1 MDNGIEI
8 PVNDMS
14 VQENSQKLANDLNLA
29 LDMGYERVAA
39 DSGLYTGYDSGSNT
53 WELIVKY
60 TGDIQSVA
68 KRYGA
73 SAVVLLGG
81 YAIVTLPQEHINE
94 FADCAEVVY
103 IEKPHRLFF
112 SDRQALERSCV
123 YYAWS
128 EPYSLSG
135 EGVLAAVID
144 SGIDWKNTDFRN
156 SDGSTRILKLWD
168 QTVAPE
174 SSGYAPPEG
183 YVVGTEYN
191 RDVINLALSG
201 DEAALRSMNLSRDY
215 SGHGTFVTGIAAGN
229 GQGMAGSF
237 RGVAF
242 ESELIIVK
250 LGDSEQRQFP
260 RTTRLM
266 EAVNYCIM
274 EAQKAGKPVVI
285 NMSFGNNQGSHDGT
299 DLLSTYLNAASDV
312 WKNVIVCGS
321 GNEAGNGIHASGM
334 LSGRKAESVEL
345 AVGEYESSFNLQL
358 WKNYSDEYG
367 VELIA
372 PSGERSGNLRTYGAD
387 RVSLDNTQ
395 VYVYYGQPTPYSRYQ
410 QLYFEF
416 VPAGGYVTPGVWRI
430 VLTPVRIVDGRY
442 DLWLQ
447 ESATLN
453 EDTRFFSPSEETTLT
468 VPSAAGKVI
477 TVGAYNSR
485 TDAYA
490 DFSGR
495 GYTRTND
502 NIKPDIVAPGVNIV
516 STAVNGGYTV
526 RSGTSMA
533 VPFVSGSA
541 ALLMQ
546 WGIVKRNDPYLYGE
560 KVKAY
565 LIRTARH
572 LPGEP
577 VPSKRTGWGALCLR
591 NVFGTGVG
599 PRVPDLGHG
608 VRPLSQLVGCVSLSA
623 VSCCSVKN
631 LLADTKV
638 LRCNLK
644 KLVCV
649 DELKSLLKA

>member
-1 MDNGIEI
+1 MDNGIEN
-8 PVNDMS
+8 PANDIS
-14 VQENSQKLANDLNLA
+14 GQGNSQKLANDLNLA
-29 LDMGYERVAA
+29 LDMGYERGAA
-39 DSGLYTGYDSGSNT
+39 GSGLYTGYDSGSNT

-68 KRYGA
+68 KRFGA

-81 YAIVTLPQEHINE
+81 YAIVTIPQEHINE

-128 EPYSLSG
+128 APYSLSG
-135 EGVLAAVID
+135 EGVLVAVID
-144 SGIDWKNTDFRN
+144 SGIDWKNTAFRN
-156 SDGSTRILKLWD
+156 PDGSTRIFKLWD

-266 EAVNYCIM
+266 EAINYCIM

-285 NMSFGNNQGSHDGT
+285 NLSFGNNQGSHDGT

-321 GNEAGNGIHASGM
+321 GNEAGNGIHASGV

-345 AVGEYESSFNLQL
+345 AVGEYEPGFNLQL

-416 VPAGGYVTPGVWRI
+416 VPAGGYVTSGVWRI

-442 DLWLQ
+442 DFWLQ

-502 NIKPDIVAPGVNIV
+502 NIKPDIVAPGVDIV

-591 NVFGTGVG
+591 NVFGTGV
-599 PRVPDLGHG
+599 
-608 VRPLSQLVGCVSLSA
+608 
-623 VSCCSVKN
+623 
-631 LLADTKV
+631 
-638 LRCNLK
+638 
-644 KLVCV
+644 
-649 DELKSLLKA
+649 

>member
-1 MDNGIEI
+1 MDNGIEN
-8 PVNDMS
+8 PANDIS
-14 VQENSQKLANDLNLA
+14 GQGNSQKLANDLNLA
-29 LDMGYERVAA
+29 LDMGYERGAA
-39 DSGLYTGYDSGSNT
+39 GSGLYTGYDSGSNT

-68 KRYGA
+68 KRFGA

-81 YAIVTLPQEHINE
+81 YAIVTMPQEHINE

-112 SDRQALERSCV
+112 SDRQALECSCV

-156 SDGSTRILKLWD
+156 PDGSTRILKLWD

-285 NMSFGNNQGSHDGT
+285 NLSFGNNQGSHDGT

-321 GNEAGNGIHASGM
+321 GNEAGNGIHASSV

-345 AVGEYESSFNLQL
+345 AVGEYEPGFNLQL

-430 VLTPVRIVDGRY
+430 ELTPVRIVDGRY
-442 DLWLQ
+442 DFWLQ

-591 NVFGTGVG
+591 NVFGTGVR
-599 PRVPDLGHG
+599 PRVPELGHG
-608 VRPLSQLVGCVSLSA
+608 V
-623 VSCCSVKN
+623 
-631 LLADTKV
+631 
-638 LRCNLK
+638 
-644 KLVCV
+644 
-649 DELKSLLKA
+649 

>member
-1 MDNGIEI
+1 MDNGIEN
-8 PVNDMS
+8 PANDMS
-14 VQENSQKLANDLNLA
+14 GQGNSQKLANDLNLA
-29 LDMGYERVAA
+29 LDMGYERGAA
-39 DSGLYTGYDSGSNT
+39 DSGLYTGYDYGSNT

-68 KRYGA
+68 KRFGA

-81 YAIVTLPQEHINE
+81 YAIVTMPQEYINE

-128 EPYSLSG
+128 EPYSLGG

-156 SDGSTRILKLWD
+156 PDGSTRILKLWD

-345 AVGEYESSFNLQL
+345 AVGEYESGFNLQL

-410 QLYFEF
+410 QIYFEF

-591 NVFGTGVG
+591 NVFGTGV
-599 PRVPDLGHG
+599 
-608 VRPLSQLVGCVSLSA
+608 
-623 VSCCSVKN
+623 
-631 LLADTKV
+631 
-638 LRCNLK
+638 
-644 KLVCV
+644 
-649 DELKSLLKA
+649 

>member
-81 YAIVTLPQEHINE
+81 YAIVTMPQEYIND

-128 EPYSLSG
+128 EPYSLGG

-345 AVGEYESSFNLQL
+345 AVGEYESGFNLQL

-410 QLYFEF
+410 QIYFEF
-416 VPAGGYVTPGVWRI
+416 VHAGGYVTPGVWRI

-591 NVFGTGVG
+591 NVFGTGV
-599 PRVPDLGHG
+599 
-608 VRPLSQLVGCVSLSA
+608 
-623 VSCCSVKN
+623 
-631 LLADTKV
+631 
-638 LRCNLK
+638 
-644 KLVCV
+644 
-649 DELKSLLKA
+649 

>member
-1 MDNGIEI
+1 MDNGIEN
-8 PVNDMS
+8 PADDMS
-14 VQENSQKLANDLNLA
+14 GQGNSQKLANDLNLA
-29 LDMGYERVAA
+29 LDMGYERRAA
-39 DSGLYTGYDSGSNT
+39 GSGLYTGYDSDSNT

-68 KRYGA
+68 KRFGA

-81 YAIVTLPQEHINE
+81 YAIVTMPQEHINE

-128 EPYSLSG
+128 EPYSLGG

-156 SDGSTRILKLWD
+156 PDGSTRILKLWD

-285 NMSFGNNQGSHDGT
+285 NLSFGNNQGSHDGT

-345 AVGEYESSFNLQL
+345 AVGEYESGFNLQL

-591 NVFGTGVG
+591 NVFGTGV
-599 PRVPDLGHG
+599 
-608 VRPLSQLVGCVSLSA
+608 
-623 VSCCSVKN
+623 
-631 LLADTKV
+631 
-638 LRCNLK
+638 
-644 KLVCV
+644 
-649 DELKSLLKA
+649 

>member
-68 KRYGA
+68 KRFGA

-345 AVGEYESSFNLQL
+345 AVGEYESGFNLQL

-387 RVSLDNTQ
+387 RMSLDNTQ

-591 NVFGTGVG
+591 NVVGTGV
-599 PRVPDLGHG
+599 
-608 VRPLSQLVGCVSLSA
+608 
-623 VSCCSVKN
+623 
-631 LLADTKV
+631 
-638 LRCNLK
+638 
-644 KLVCV
+644 
-649 DELKSLLKA
+649 

>member
-14 VQENSQKLANDLNLA
+14 GQGNSQKLANDLNLA

-168 QTVAPE
+168 QTVEPE

-201 DEAALRSMNLSRDY
+201 DEAALRSMNLSIDY

-229 GQGMAGSF
+229 GQGMTGLF

-321 GNEAGNGIHASGM
+321 GNEAGSGIHASGM
-334 LSGRKAESVEL
+334 LSGRQTESVEL
-345 AVGEYESSFNLQL
+345 AVGEYESGFNLQL

-430 VLTPVRIVDGRY
+430 VMTPVRIVDGRY

-591 NVFGTGVG
+591 NVFGTGV
-599 PRVPDLGHG
+599 
-608 VRPLSQLVGCVSLSA
+608 
-623 VSCCSVKN
+623 
-631 LLADTKV
+631 
-638 LRCNLK
+638 
-644 KLVCV
+644 
-649 DELKSLLKA
+649 

>member
-1 MDNGIEI
+1 MDNGIEN
-8 PVNDMS
+8 PADDMS
-14 VQENSQKLANDLNLA
+14 GQGNSQKLANDLNLA
-29 LDMGYERVAA
+29 LDMGYERRAA
-39 DSGLYTGYDSGSNT
+39 GSGLYTGYDSDSNT

-68 KRYGA
+68 KRFGA

-81 YAIVTLPQEHINE
+81 YAIVTMPQEHINE

-128 EPYSLSG
+128 EPYSLGG

-156 SDGSTRILKLWD
+156 PDGSTRILKLWD

-285 NMSFGNNQGSHDGT
+285 NLSFGNNQGSHDGT

-321 GNEAGNGIHASGM
+321 GNEVGNGIHASGM

-345 AVGEYESSFNLQL
+345 AVGEYESGFNLQL

-410 QLYFEF
+410 QIYFEF

-591 NVFGTGVG
+591 NVFGTGV
-599 PRVPDLGHG
+599 
-608 VRPLSQLVGCVSLSA
+608 
-623 VSCCSVKN
+623 
-631 LLADTKV
+631 
-638 LRCNLK
+638 
-644 KLVCV
+644 
-649 DELKSLLKA
+649 

>member
-1 MDNGIEI
+1 MDNGIEN
-8 PVNDMS
+8 PANDMS
-14 VQENSQKLANDLNLA
+14 GQGNSQKLANDLNLA
-29 LDMGYERVAA
+29 LDMGYGRGAA
-39 DSGLYTGYDSGSNT
+39 DSGLYTGYDYGSNT

-68 KRYGA
+68 KRFGA

-81 YAIVTLPQEHINE
+81 YAIVTMPQEHINE

-128 EPYSLSG
+128 EPYSLGG

-156 SDGSTRILKLWD
+156 PDGSTRILKLWD

-285 NMSFGNNQGSHDGT
+285 NLSFGNNQGSHDGT

-345 AVGEYESSFNLQL
+345 AVGEYESGFNLQL

-430 VLTPVRIVDGRY
+430 VMTPVRIVDGRY

-591 NVFGTGVG
+591 NVFGTGV
-599 PRVPDLGHG
+599 
-608 VRPLSQLVGCVSLSA
+608 
-623 VSCCSVKN
+623 
-631 LLADTKV
+631 
-638 LRCNLK
+638 
-644 KLVCV
+644 
-649 DELKSLLKA
+649 

>member
-1 MDNGIEI
+1 MDNGIEN
-8 PVNDMS
+8 PADDMS
-14 VQENSQKLANDLNLA
+14 GQGNSQKLANDLNLA
-29 LDMGYERVAA
+29 LDMGYERGAA
-39 DSGLYTGYDSGSNT
+39 GSGLYTGYDSGSNT

-68 KRYGA
+68 KRFGA

-81 YAIVTLPQEHINE
+81 YAIVTMPQEYIND

-128 EPYSLSG
+128 EPYSLGG
-135 EGVLAAVID
+135 EGVLVAVID

-345 AVGEYESSFNLQL
+345 AVGEYESGFNLQL

-591 NVFGTGVG
+591 NVFGTGV
-599 PRVPDLGHG
+599 
-608 VRPLSQLVGCVSLSA
+608 
-623 VSCCSVKN
+623 
-631 LLADTKV
+631 
-638 LRCNLK
+638 
-644 KLVCV
+644 
-649 DELKSLLKA
+649 

>member
-345 AVGEYESSFNLQL
+345 AVGEYESGFNLQL

-387 RVSLDNTQ
+387 RMSLDNTQ

-591 NVFGTGVG
+591 NVIGTGV
-599 PRVPDLGHG
+599 
-608 VRPLSQLVGCVSLSA
+608 
-623 VSCCSVKN
+623 
-631 LLADTKV
+631 
-638 LRCNLK
+638 
-644 KLVCV
+644 
-649 DELKSLLKA
+649 

>member
-285 NMSFGNNQGSHDGT
+285 NLSFGNNQGSHDGT

-345 AVGEYESSFNLQL
+345 AVGEYESGFNLQL

-387 RVSLDNTQ
+387 RMSLDNTQ
-395 VYVYYGQPTPYSRYQ
+395 VYLYYGQPTPYSRYQ

-591 NVFGTGVG
+591 NVFGTGV
-599 PRVPDLGHG
+599 
-608 VRPLSQLVGCVSLSA
+608 
-623 VSCCSVKN
+623 
-631 LLADTKV
+631 
-638 LRCNLK
+638 
-644 KLVCV
+644 
-649 DELKSLLKA
+649 

>member
-591 NVFGTGVG
+591 NVFGTGI
-599 PRVPDLGHG
+599 
-608 VRPLSQLVGCVSLSA
+608 
-623 VSCCSVKN
+623 
-631 LLADTKV
+631 
-638 LRCNLK
+638 
-644 KLVCV
+644 
-649 DELKSLLKA
+649 

>member
-73 SAVVLLGG
+73 GAVVLLGG

-156 SDGSTRILKLWD
+156 PDGSTRILKLWD

-345 AVGEYESSFNLQL
+345 AVGEYESGFNLQL

-591 NVFGTGVG
+591 NVFGTGV
-599 PRVPDLGHG
+599 
-608 VRPLSQLVGCVSLSA
+608 
-623 VSCCSVKN
+623 
-631 LLADTKV
+631 
-638 LRCNLK
+638 
-644 KLVCV
+644 
-649 DELKSLLKA
+649 

>member
-39 DSGLYTGYDSGSNT
+39 DSGLYTGYDSGNNT

-345 AVGEYESSFNLQL
+345 AVGEYESGFNLQL

-387 RVSLDNTQ
+387 RMSLDNTQ

-591 NVFGTGVG
+591 NVFGTGG
-599 PRVPDLGHG
+599 
-608 VRPLSQLVGCVSLSA
+608 
-623 VSCCSVKN
+623 
-631 LLADTKV
+631 
-638 LRCNLK
+638 
-644 KLVCV
+644 
-649 DELKSLLKA
+649 

>member
-345 AVGEYESSFNLQL
+345 AVGEYESGFNLQL

-495 GYTRTND
+495 GYTRIND

-516 STAVNGGYTV
+516 STAVDGGYTV

-591 NVFGTGVG
+591 NVFGTGG
-599 PRVPDLGHG
+599 
-608 VRPLSQLVGCVSLSA
+608 
-623 VSCCSVKN
+623 
-631 LLADTKV
+631 
-638 LRCNLK
+638 
-644 KLVCV
+644 
-649 DELKSLLKA
+649 

>member
-201 DEAALRSMNLSRDY
+201 DEAALRSMDLSRDY

-274 EAQKAGKPVVI
+274 EAQKEGKPVVI

-345 AVGEYESSFNLQL
+345 AVGEYESGFNLQL

-387 RVSLDNTQ
+387 RMSLDNTQ
-395 VYVYYGQPTPYSRYQ
+395 VYLYYGQPTPYSRYQ

-533 VPFVSGSA
+533 VPFVGGSA

-591 NVFGTGVG
+591 HVFGTGV
-599 PRVPDLGHG
+599 
-608 VRPLSQLVGCVSLSA
+608 
-623 VSCCSVKN
+623 
-631 LLADTKV
+631 
-638 LRCNLK
+638 
-644 KLVCV
+644 
-649 DELKSLLKA
+649 

>member
-1 MDNGIEI
+1 MDNGIEN
-8 PVNDMS
+8 PANDIS
-14 VQENSQKLANDLNLA
+14 GQGNSQKLANDLNLA
-29 LDMGYERVAA
+29 LDMGYERGAA
-39 DSGLYTGYDSGSNT
+39 GSGLYTGYDSGSNT

-68 KRYGA
+68 KRFGA

-81 YAIVTLPQEHINE
+81 YAIVTMPQEHINE

-156 SDGSTRILKLWD
+156 PDGSTRILKLWD
-168 QTVAPE
+168 QTVTSE

-274 EAQKAGKPVVI
+274 EAHKAGKPVVI
-285 NMSFGNNQGSHDGT
+285 NLSFGNNQGSHDGT

-321 GNEAGNGIHASGM
+321 GNEAGNGIHASGV

-345 AVGEYESSFNLQL
+345 AVGEYEPGFNLQL

-442 DLWLQ
+442 DFWLQ

-502 NIKPDIVAPGVNIV
+502 NIKPDIVAPGVDIV

-591 NVFGTGVG
+591 NVFGTGV
-599 PRVPDLGHG
+599 
-608 VRPLSQLVGCVSLSA
+608 
-623 VSCCSVKN
+623 
-631 LLADTKV
+631 
-638 LRCNLK
+638 
-644 KLVCV
+644 
-649 DELKSLLKA
+649 

>member
-1 MDNGIEI
+1 MDNGIEN
-8 PVNDMS
+8 PADDMS
-14 VQENSQKLANDLNLA
+14 GQGNSQKLANDLNLA
-29 LDMGYERVAA
+29 LDMGYERGAA
-39 DSGLYTGYDSGSNT
+39 GSGLYTGYDSGSNT

-68 KRYGA
+68 KRFGA

-81 YAIVTLPQEHINE
+81 YAIVTMPQEHINE

-156 SDGSTRILKLWD
+156 PDGSTRIFKLWD

-285 NMSFGNNQGSHDGT
+285 NLSFGNNQGSHDGT

-321 GNEAGNGIHASGM
+321 GNEAGNGIHASGV

-345 AVGEYESSFNLQL
+345 AVGEYEPGFNLQL

-430 VLTPVRIVDGRY
+430 ELTPVRIVDGRY
-442 DLWLQ
+442 DFWLQ

-591 NVFGTGVG
+591 NVFGTGV
-599 PRVPDLGHG
+599 
-608 VRPLSQLVGCVSLSA
+608 
-623 VSCCSVKN
+623 
-631 LLADTKV
+631 
-638 LRCNLK
+638 
-644 KLVCV
+644 
-649 DELKSLLKA
+649 

>member
-81 YAIVTLPQEHINE
+81 YAIVTMPQEYINE

-128 EPYSLSG
+128 EPYSLGG

-345 AVGEYESSFNLQL
+345 AVGEYESGFNLQL

-591 NVFGTGVG
+591 NVFGTGV
-599 PRVPDLGHG
+599 
-608 VRPLSQLVGCVSLSA
+608 
-623 VSCCSVKN
+623 
-631 LLADTKV
+631 
-638 LRCNLK
+638 
-644 KLVCV
+644 
-649 DELKSLLKA
+649 

>member
-14 VQENSQKLANDLNLA
+14 GQGNSQKLANDLNLA
-29 LDMGYERVAA
+29 LDMGYERGAA
-39 DSGLYTGYDSGSNT
+39 DSGLYTGYDPGSNT

-60 TGDIQSVA
+60 IGDIQSVA
-68 KRYGA
+68 KRFRA

-81 YAIVTLPQEHINE
+81 YAIVTLQQEHINE
-94 FADCAEVVY
+94 FADCAEVIY

-128 EPYSLSG
+128 TPYSLSG
-135 EGVLAAVID
+135 AGVLAAVID

-168 QTVAPE
+168 QTVEPE

-229 GQGMAGSF
+229 GQGMTGLF

-299 DLLSTYLNAASDV
+299 DLLSTYLNAVSGV

-321 GNEAGNGIHASGM
+321 GNEAGKGIHASGM
-334 LSGRKAESVEL
+334 LSGRQAESVEL
-345 AVGEYESSFNLQL
+345 AVGEYEPGFNLQL
-358 WKNYSDEYG
+358 WKNYADEYG

-387 RVSLDNTQ
+387 RLRLNNTQ

-410 QLYFEF
+410 QIYFEF

-430 VLTPVRIVDGRY
+430 VMTPVRIVDGRY

-565 LIRTARH
+565 LIRAARH

-577 VPSKRTGWGALCLR
+577 VPSKRTGWGALCLK
-591 NVFGTGVG
+591 NVFGTGV
-599 PRVPDLGHG
+599 
-608 VRPLSQLVGCVSLSA
+608 
-623 VSCCSVKN
+623 
-631 LLADTKV
+631 
-638 LRCNLK
+638 
-644 KLVCV
+644 
-649 DELKSLLKA
+649 

>member
-242 ESELIIVK
+242 ESDLIIVK

-345 AVGEYESSFNLQL
+345 AVGEYESGFNLQL

-387 RVSLDNTQ
+387 RMSLDNTQ

-591 NVFGTGVG
+591 NVFGTGV
-599 PRVPDLGHG
+599 
-608 VRPLSQLVGCVSLSA
+608 
-623 VSCCSVKN
+623 
-631 LLADTKV
+631 
-638 LRCNLK
+638 
-644 KLVCV
+644 
-649 DELKSLLKA
+649 

>member
-128 EPYSLSG
+128 EPYSLGG

-242 ESELIIVK
+242 ESDLIIVK

-345 AVGEYESSFNLQL
+345 AVGEYESGFNLQL

-591 NVFGTGVG
+591 NVFGTGV
-599 PRVPDLGHG
+599 
-608 VRPLSQLVGCVSLSA
+608 
-623 VSCCSVKN
+623 
-631 LLADTKV
+631 
-638 LRCNLK
+638 
-644 KLVCV
+644 
-649 DELKSLLKA
+649 

>member
-156 SDGSTRILKLWD
+156 PDGSTRILKLWD

-345 AVGEYESSFNLQL
+345 AVGEYESGFNLQL

-367 VELIA
+367 MELIA

-387 RVSLDNTQ
+387 RMSLDNTQ

-430 VLTPVRIVDGRY
+430 VMTPVRIVDGRY

-591 NVFGTGVG
+591 NVFGTGV
-599 PRVPDLGHG
+599 
-608 VRPLSQLVGCVSLSA
+608 
-623 VSCCSVKN
+623 
-631 LLADTKV
+631 
-638 LRCNLK
+638 
-644 KLVCV
+644 
-649 DELKSLLKA
+649 

>member
-201 DEAALRSMNLSRDY
+201 DEAALRSMDLSRDY

-345 AVGEYESSFNLQL
+345 AVGEYESGFNLQL

-387 RVSLDNTQ
+387 RMSLDNTQ

-410 QLYFEF
+410 QHYFEF

-533 VPFVSGSA
+533 VPFVGGSA

-591 NVFGTGVG
+591 NVFGTGV
-599 PRVPDLGHG
+599 
-608 VRPLSQLVGCVSLSA
+608 
-623 VSCCSVKN
+623 
-631 LLADTKV
+631 
-638 LRCNLK
+638 
-644 KLVCV
+644 
-649 DELKSLLKA
+649 

>member
-94 FADCAEVVY
+94 FAVCAEVVY

-156 SDGSTRILKLWD
+156 PDGSTRILKLWD

-321 GNEAGNGIHASGM
+321 GNEAGNGILASGM

-345 AVGEYESSFNLQL
+345 AVGEYESGFNLQL

-387 RVSLDNTQ
+387 RMSLDNTQ

-430 VLTPVRIVDGRY
+430 VMTPVRIVDGRY

-591 NVFGTGVG
+591 NVFGTGV
-599 PRVPDLGHG
+599 
-608 VRPLSQLVGCVSLSA
+608 
-623 VSCCSVKN
+623 
-631 LLADTKV
+631 
-638 LRCNLK
+638 
-644 KLVCV
+644 
-649 DELKSLLKA
+649 

>member
-1 MDNGIEI
+1 M
-8 PVNDMS
+8 
-14 VQENSQKLANDLNLA
+14 
-29 LDMGYERVAA
+29 
-39 DSGLYTGYDSGSNT
+39 
-53 WELIVKY
+53 
-60 TGDIQSVA
+60 
-68 KRYGA
+68 
-73 SAVVLLGG
+73 
-81 YAIVTLPQEHINE
+81 
-94 FADCAEVVY
+94 
-103 IEKPHRLFF
+103 
-112 SDRQALERSCV
+112 
-123 YYAWS
+123 
-128 EPYSLSG
+128 
-135 EGVLAAVID
+135 LAAVID

-156 SDGSTRILKLWD
+156 TDGSTRILKLWD

-229 GQGMAGSF
+229 GQGMAGLL

-285 NMSFGNNQGSHDGT
+285 NLSFGNNQGSHDGT

-321 GNEAGNGIHASGM
+321 GNEAGNGIHASGV

-345 AVGEYESSFNLQL
+345 AVGEYESGFNLQL

-453 EDTRFFSPSEETTLT
+453 EDTRF
-468 VPSAAGKVI
+468 SALRRRQH
-477 TVGAYNSR
+477 SR
-485 TDAYA
+485 
-490 DFSGR
+490 SHQR
-495 GYTRTND
+495 
-502 NIKPDIVAPGVNIV
+502 P
-516 STAVNGGYTV
+516 
-526 RSGTSMA
+526 
-533 VPFVSGSA
+533 
-541 ALLMQ
+541 
-546 WGIVKRNDPYLYGE
+546 
-560 KVKAY
+560 
-565 LIRTARH
+565 AR
-572 LPGEP
+572 
-577 VPSKRTGWGALCLR
+577 
-591 NVFGTGVG
+591 
-599 PRVPDLGHG
+599 
-608 VRPLSQLVGCVSLSA
+608 
-623 VSCCSVKN
+623 
-631 LLADTKV
+631 
-638 LRCNLK
+638 
-644 KLVCV
+644 
-649 DELKSLLKA
+649 

>member
-68 KRYGA
+68 KRFGA

-81 YAIVTLPQEHINE
+81 YAIVTMPQEHINE

-274 EAQKAGKPVVI
+274 EAQKEGKPVVI

-345 AVGEYESSFNLQL
+345 AVGEYESGFNLQL

-591 NVFGTGVG
+591 NVFGTGV
-599 PRVPDLGHG
+599 
-608 VRPLSQLVGCVSLSA
+608 
-623 VSCCSVKN
+623 
-631 LLADTKV
+631 
-638 LRCNLK
+638 
-644 KLVCV
+644 
-649 DELKSLLKA
+649 

>member
-274 EAQKAGKPVVI
+274 EAQKEGKPVVI

-345 AVGEYESSFNLQL
+345 AVGEYESGFNLQL

-387 RVSLDNTQ
+387 RMSLDNTQ

-430 VLTPVRIVDGRY
+430 VMTPVRIVDGRY

-591 NVFGTGVG
+591 NVFGTG
-599 PRVPDLGHG
+599 D
-608 VRPLSQLVGCVSLSA
+608 
-623 VSCCSVKN
+623 
-631 LLADTKV
+631 
-638 LRCNLK
+638 
-644 KLVCV
+644 
-649 DELKSLLKA
+649 

>member
-156 SDGSTRILKLWD
+156 PDGSTRILKLWD

-345 AVGEYESSFNLQL
+345 AVGEYESGFNLQL

-395 VYVYYGQPTPYSRYQ
+395 VYLYYGQPTPYSRYQ

-591 NVFGTGVG
+591 NVFGTGV
-599 PRVPDLGHG
+599 
-608 VRPLSQLVGCVSLSA
+608 
-623 VSCCSVKN
+623 
-631 LLADTKV
+631 
-638 LRCNLK
+638 
-644 KLVCV
+644 
-649 DELKSLLKA
+649 

>member
-60 TGDIQSVA
+60 SGDIQSVA

-345 AVGEYESSFNLQL
+345 AVGEYESGFNLQL

-387 RVSLDNTQ
+387 RMSLDNTQ

-591 NVFGTGVG
+591 NVFGTGV
-599 PRVPDLGHG
+599 
-608 VRPLSQLVGCVSLSA
+608 
-623 VSCCSVKN
+623 
-631 LLADTKV
+631 
-638 LRCNLK
+638 
-644 KLVCV
+644 
-649 DELKSLLKA
+649 

>member
-1 MDNGIEI
+1 MDNGIEN
-8 PVNDMS
+8 PADDMS
-14 VQENSQKLANDLNLA
+14 GQGNSQKLANDLNLA
-29 LDMGYERVAA
+29 LDMGYERRAA
-39 DSGLYTGYDSGSNT
+39 GSGLYTGYDSDSNT

-68 KRYGA
+68 KRFGA

-81 YAIVTLPQEHINE
+81 YAIVTMPQEHINE

-128 EPYSLSG
+128 EPYSLGG

-156 SDGSTRILKLWD
+156 PDGSTRILKLWD

-345 AVGEYESSFNLQL
+345 AVGEYESGFNLQL

-591 NVFGTGVG
+591 NVFGTGV
-599 PRVPDLGHG
+599 
-608 VRPLSQLVGCVSLSA
+608 
-623 VSCCSVKN
+623 
-631 LLADTKV
+631 
-638 LRCNLK
+638 
-644 KLVCV
+644 
-649 DELKSLLKA
+649 

>member
-81 YAIVTLPQEHINE
+81 YAIVTMPQEYINE

-128 EPYSLSG
+128 EPYSLGG

-274 EAQKAGKPVVI
+274 EAQKEGKPVVI

-334 LSGRKAESVEL
+334 LSDRKAESVEL
-345 AVGEYESSFNLQL
+345 AVGEYESGFNLQL

-591 NVFGTGVG
+591 NVFGTGG
-599 PRVPDLGHG
+599 
-608 VRPLSQLVGCVSLSA
+608 
-623 VSCCSVKN
+623 
-631 LLADTKV
+631 
-638 LRCNLK
+638 
-644 KLVCV
+644 
-649 DELKSLLKA
+649 

>member
-201 DEAALRSMNLSRDY
+201 DEAALRSMDLSRDY

-345 AVGEYESSFNLQL
+345 AVGEYESGFNLQL

-387 RVSLDNTQ
+387 RMSLDNTQ

-533 VPFVSGSA
+533 VPFVGGSA

-591 NVFGTGVG
+591 NVFGTGG
-599 PRVPDLGHG
+599 
-608 VRPLSQLVGCVSLSA
+608 
-623 VSCCSVKN
+623 
-631 LLADTKV
+631 
-638 LRCNLK
+638 
-644 KLVCV
+644 
-649 DELKSLLKA
+649 

>member
-156 SDGSTRILKLWD
+156 PDGSTRILKLWD

-345 AVGEYESSFNLQL
+345 AVGEYESGFNLQL

-372 PSGERSGNLRTYGAD
+372 PSGGRSGNLRTYGAD
-387 RVSLDNTQ
+387 RMSLDNTQ

-430 VLTPVRIVDGRY
+430 VMTPVRIVDGRY

-591 NVFGTGVG
+591 NVFGTGV
-599 PRVPDLGHG
+599 
-608 VRPLSQLVGCVSLSA
+608 
-623 VSCCSVKN
+623 
-631 LLADTKV
+631 
-638 LRCNLK
+638 
-644 KLVCV
+644 
-649 DELKSLLKA
+649 

>member
-1 MDNGIEI
+1 MDNGIEN

-14 VQENSQKLANDLNLA
+14 GQGNSQKLANDLNLA

-81 YAIVTLPQEHINE
+81 YAIVTMPQEHINE

-334 LSGRKAESVEL
+334 LSDRKAESVEL

-591 NVFGTGVG
+591 NVFGTGV
-599 PRVPDLGHG
+599 
-608 VRPLSQLVGCVSLSA
+608 
-623 VSCCSVKN
+623 
-631 LLADTKV
+631 
-638 LRCNLK
+638 
-644 KLVCV
+644 
-649 DELKSLLKA
+649 

>member
-14 VQENSQKLANDLNLA
+14 GQGNSQKLANDLNLA

-321 GNEAGNGIHASGM
+321 GNEAGKGIHASGM
-334 LSGRKAESVEL
+334 LSGRQTESVEL
-345 AVGEYESSFNLQL
+345 AVGEYESGFNLQL

-430 VLTPVRIVDGRY
+430 VMTPVRIVDGRY

-591 NVFGTGVG
+591 NVFGTGV
-599 PRVPDLGHG
+599 
-608 VRPLSQLVGCVSLSA
+608 
-623 VSCCSVKN
+623 
-631 LLADTKV
+631 
-638 LRCNLK
+638 
-644 KLVCV
+644 
-649 DELKSLLKA
+649 

>member
-39 DSGLYTGYDSGSNT
+39 GSGLYTGYDSGSNT

-68 KRYGA
+68 KRFGA

-81 YAIVTLPQEHINE
+81 YAIVTMPQEYINE

-128 EPYSLSG
+128 EPYSLGG

-156 SDGSTRILKLWD
+156 PDGSTRIFKLWD

-201 DEAALRSMNLSRDY
+201 DEAALRSVNLSRDY

-345 AVGEYESSFNLQL
+345 AVGEYESGFNLQL

-591 NVFGTGVG
+591 NVFGTGV
-599 PRVPDLGHG
+599 
-608 VRPLSQLVGCVSLSA
+608 
-623 VSCCSVKN
+623 
-631 LLADTKV
+631 
-638 LRCNLK
+638 
-644 KLVCV
+644 
-649 DELKSLLKA
+649 